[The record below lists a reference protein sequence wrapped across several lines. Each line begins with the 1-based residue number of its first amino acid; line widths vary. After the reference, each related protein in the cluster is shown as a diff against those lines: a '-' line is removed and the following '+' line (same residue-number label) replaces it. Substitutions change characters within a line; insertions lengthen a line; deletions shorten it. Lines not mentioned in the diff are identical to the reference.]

1 MVTTGYV
8 IPVIINFCVP
18 FDFITM
24 QDEIF
29 LKFKFKQCE
38 DLPTAMSD
46 LQCAVID
53 DHVYVGGG
61 TGEDKSDHKAQS
73 QVFEYTLVRK
83 RWVLLAHNP
92 ARYFGLTN
100 FMGKLVSVGGILTSN
115 DITGNLSVFDFT
127 EKTWKE
133 DDKISPMPIKCF
145 HPTVVAY
152 GKCLAVCGGV
162 THGGSTTDMVEVLVD
177 EQWHRGPQLPYRICH
192 AKHAIVDHSCYL
204 LGGASSF
211 KPSIPSNASI
221 SIPLSFLMSDS
232 GSQQAEFQPQCTWE
246 EHRKYVY
253 NSILYYTSQY
263 YPTIANHG
271 GILLIIGGCNQKL
284 GVPTAN
290 IFAYSSEANI
300 WIKVQELPEQLCS
313 LAASTQLRNGAI
325 MLVGGT
331 DSKGKSARVFLMS
344 RNI

>member
-1 MVTTGYV
+1 
-8 IPVIINFCVP
+8 
-18 FDFITM
+18 M
-24 QDEIF
+24 QDKIF

-38 DLPTAMSD
+38 DLPMAMSD

-61 TGEDKSDHKAQS
+61 TGEDKSDHMAQS

-115 DITGNLSVFDFT
+115 DITGNVSVFDFAR
-127 EKTWKE
+127 KTWK
-133 DDKISPMPIKCF
+133 DDKILPIPTKRF
-145 HPTVVAY
+145 HPTIITC

-162 THGGSTTDMVEVLVD
+162 THGGSTTDMVEVLVG

-211 KPSIPSNASI
+211 SPLIPSTASI
-221 SIPLSFLMSDS
+221 SIPLSFLMSES
-232 GSQQAEFQPQCTWE
+232 CSQQAEFQPQQWE
-246 EHRKYVY
+246 EHRKHVY
-253 NSILYYTSQY
+253 NSFSYGNSQY
-263 YPTIANHG
+263 CPAIANHG
-271 GILLIIGGCNQKL
+271 GILLIIGGWNEIL
-284 GVPTAN
+284 WVPTTN
-290 IFAYSSEANI
+290 VFAYSSEADM
-300 WIKVQELPEQLCS
+300 WVKVQELPEKLCS
-313 LAASTQLRNGAI
+313 LAASTQLSNGAI

-344 RNI
+344 RNF